1 MSNLVEN
8 RIYSPAKFWAGEFP
22 VVTESGKAAAA
33 ISQYDLIMSD
43 GSGGLVKATNEGIAN
58 LVGIAWLPQKQ
69 RNPWCMP

>member
-43 GSGGLVKATNEGIAN
+43 GSGGLVKATNEA
-58 LVGIAWLPQKQ
+58 LPTWWALPWLPQKQ

>member
-43 GSGGLVKATNEGIAN
+43 GSGGLVKAT
-58 LVGIAWLPQKQ
+58 K
-69 RNPWCMP
+69 